1 MDLSPEARRQRAA
14 ERARRMT
21 RLVDGQDVPLPE
33 PGLPRLELAWLLS
46 KAAWLMSGRPLPE
59 ISRAEL
65 PIRRVRSG
73 DGEE

>member
-1 MDLSPEARRQRAA
+1 
-14 ERARRMT
+14 MT